1 MENFDLLN
9 NDLQMSAPAQN
20 FLSECAKWGKFL
32 AIIGFI
38 LCGIMAVLAFFIPAF
53 IMNIPPYNTM
63 ASSLSSGLAAG
74 MTIMYILF
82 ALLFFFPCLY
92 LYKFSIKMKSSL
104 AETSQENFDDSLQN
118 LKSMFKFY
126 GIVTIVTLSIYAL
139 IFLVAMI
146 GVAFQG

>member
-1 MENFDLLN
+1 MDLLN
-9 NDLQMSAPAQN
+9 NELQVSAPAQN
-20 FLSECAKWGKFL
+20 FLSECAKWGRFL

-63 ASSLSSGLAAG
+63 ASNLSSGLAAG

-82 ALLFFFPCLY
+82 ALLFFFPCFY
-92 LYKFSIKMKSSL
+92 LYKFSVKMKSSL
-104 AETSQENFDDSLQN
+104 SQTSQQNFDESLQN

-146 GVAFQG
+146 GVAFNG

>member
-9 NDLQMSAPAQN
+9 NDLQVSAPAQN

-82 ALLFFFPCLY
+82 ALLFFFPCFY

-104 AETSQENFDDSLQN
+104 TETSQENFDDSLQN